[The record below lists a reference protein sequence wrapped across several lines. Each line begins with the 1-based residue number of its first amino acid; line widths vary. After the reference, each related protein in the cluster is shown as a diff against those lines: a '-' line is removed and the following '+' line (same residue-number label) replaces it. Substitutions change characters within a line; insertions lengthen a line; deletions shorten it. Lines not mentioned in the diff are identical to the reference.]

1 MQVVNLLDNIKQQ
14 VEVTPKHEKT
24 NRQTKKSLDKNKDG
38 KLSKEDFLLVRKLR
52 NKKKNGKANS

>member
-1 MQVVNLLDNIKQQ
+1 MKKLTDKQ
-14 VEVTPKHEKT
+14 
-24 NRQTKKSLDKNKDG
+24 KKSLDKNKDG